1 MKKFKLLLEIEDGR
15 KVTAEQIEK
24 IFLPILLII
33 FALLITGCESEQ
45 LVNKPDGG
53 NRNYNTY
60 GSLVQ
65 ADPKSNEGS
74 LNVAAKKEADLI
86 KPGDQLQIMVWGYPE
101 FNTTS
106 TVKEYG
112 TVTIPLIGEVMAAGL
127 SQDEFTSA
135 VKERLSEYVKGDPR
149 LTISHIEMDRRV
161 SVMGAV
167 NKQDNY
173 PALSDEPLVEIIA
186 AAGGPATGADMRHVK
201 IFRNGRRND
210 VIEVDLTEHL
220 EKGDIESVPKVKPG
234 DTVFVP
240 KEENFMRE
248 LSDYARDVLLLF
260 GFFRLL
266 N

>member
-1 MKKFKLLLEIEDGR
+1 MKKVKPCFKNITERKRRRLLFIILQPL
-15 KVTAEQIEK
+15 V
-24 IFLPILLII
+24 ILLT
-33 FALLITGCESEQ
+33 ALIVFGCESEQ
-45 LVNKPDGG
+45 LVNKPDIS
-53 NRNYNTY
+53 NNYNSFS
-60 GSLVQ
+60 GINQ
-65 ADPKSNEGS
+65 HDPKSNEGS
-74 LNVAAKKEADLI
+74 LDINEKKKADMI

-127 SQDEFTSA
+127 TQDEFTSA

-186 AAGGPATGADMRHVK
+186 AAGGPATGADLRHVK

-220 EKGDIESVPKVKPG
+220 EKGDMESIPRVKPG